1 MPPALF
7 DFARARTNPQTMAG
21 SAGLS
26 DEASGADGARG
37 VVVPPSHLDFDFGDD
52 MASLV
57 DSARLAGAWGV
68 GPFQNPWVQPMAAE
82 GEWAAFTGLANP
94 VLDLTE
100 FQQYVNPVLVS
111 PACYQELPDAM
122 AIDEQLPMSALAAS
136 PFDFGGSP
144 QSYLTPPLSP
154 SGFTSDCTPAAFRGT
169 VQESDLHINA
179 LIEGSLMSPAST
191 SRYSEPYQPSE
202 ELENGAA
209 MQQGASKSSDQ
220 PYAQLLY
227 QCLSEAEGH
236 QMALRDIYDWFRR
249 NTDKCANEELRGW
262 QNSIRHNL
270 SMNQVRWLPLPLFR
284 LTENRASR
292 RSTSASPA
300 RRAAAR
306 TSGGS
311 ASRPCARASSRR
323 RATARSRRWA
333 AAAPRQ
339 RGLGTLAG
347 RRSRPGCVSGGMLW
361 AASSRTKQRPARRR
375 EQAERPRRAATS
387 PSRRRAAGTT
397 RSTPRRAA
405 SSASAR
411 ARPPRPRRARR
422 RLRRP
427 RCSWPRRRL
436 RPRKR
441 SLRLRPRRRRHRFTA
456 GRRRTRSRRRH
467 TLAVRWRR
475 RAFGGR

>member
-1 MPPALF
+1 
-7 DFARARTNPQTMAG
+7 MAG

-26 DEASGADGARG
+26 DEASGADDARG
-37 VVVPPSHLDFDFGDD
+37 VVVPHSHLDFDFGDD

-68 GPFQNPWVQPMAAE
+68 GPFQSPWVQPIPAD

-94 VLDLTE
+94 VLDLTQ

-122 AIDEQLPMSALAAS
+122 AIDEPLPMSALAAS

-154 SGFTSDCTPAAFRGT
+154 SGFTRDCTPAGFRGT

-179 LIEGSLMSPAST
+179 LVDGSLMSPAST

-202 ELENGAA
+202 EPENGAGI
-209 MQQGASKSSDQ
+209 QQGASKSSDQ

-270 SMNQVRWLPLPLFR
+270 SMNQVRSLPPPLFD
-284 LTENRASR
+284 
-292 RSTSASPA
+292 
-300 RRAAAR
+300 
-306 TSGGS
+306 
-311 ASRPCARASSRR
+311 
-323 RATARSRRWA
+323 
-333 AAAPRQ
+333 
-339 RGLGTLAG
+339 
-347 RRSRPGCVSGGMLW
+347 
-361 AASSRTKQRPARRR
+361 
-375 EQAERPRRAATS
+375 
-387 PSRRRAAGTT
+387 
-397 RSTPRRAA
+397 
-405 SSASAR
+405 
-411 ARPPRPRRARR
+411 
-422 RLRRP
+422 
-427 RCSWPRRRL
+427 
-436 RPRKR
+436 
-441 SLRLRPRRRRHRFTA
+441 
-456 GRRRTRSRRRH
+456 
-467 TLAVRWRR
+467 
-475 RAFGGR
+475 